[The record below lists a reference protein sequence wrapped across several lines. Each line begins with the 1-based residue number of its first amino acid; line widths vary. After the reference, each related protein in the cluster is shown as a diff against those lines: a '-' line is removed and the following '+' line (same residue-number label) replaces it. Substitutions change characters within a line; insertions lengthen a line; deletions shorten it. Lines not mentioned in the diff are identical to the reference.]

1 MPLDE
6 KLPDR
11 LLTTYLKCIASK
23 DVLYYPSQVTRE
35 ANELRV
41 SGEHRWTSTES
52 YSRILTIQHHI
63 YTMFRQKYDS
73 ANLLLANQVLRRL
86 S

>member
-11 LLTTYLKCIASK
+11 LLDTYLKCIASK
-23 DVLYYPSQVTRE
+23 DVLYYPSEVTRE

-41 SGEHRWTSTES
+41 SGSGKRGGV
-52 YSRILTIQHHI
+52 RP
-63 YTMFRQKYDS
+63 RQRGSDDS
-73 ANLLLANQVLRRL
+73 CLCHDCLLIDN
-86 S
+86 SPTF